1 MFFKSPSPST
11 SRTATPSSSPPHR
24 HTFSESLMEENI
36 LIAQSIITKWDV
48 HSSIHACNIES
59 LFSATNNR
67 QEAKQFIKS
76 VNDLQSAMHYF
87 VSHHSGSQKLVQA
100 QNLMQTAMKRLEKEL
115 YQMLKANRDYLDAES
130 ISNHSSTTLSSRA
143 SRASLS
149 DMEEDSEDEVR
160 STDDLVSENMERPS
174 VSMIAMADLKSIVDC
189 MISAGYAK
197 ECVKIYKI
205 SRKSII
211 DEAIYHHGVEK
222 LSFSLIQK
230 MDWEAVEI
238 KIKHWLHAVKVAVKT
253 LFYGERILCDYV
265 FSVSDSIRESCFA
278 EISKEAAMTLF
289 AFPENVAKCKKTP
302 EKMFRT
308 LDLYEAV
315 SDLWPEIESIF
326 GFESTSDVRSQAVN
340 SMIRLGDAVRTMLT
354 DFELAIQK
362 DTSKT
367 PIPGGGVHPLT
378 RYVMNYLT
386 FLADYSGSLTDI
398 IGDSPLPTNSPL
410 PETYYASPKKDDDL
424 SSPVSM
430 RIAWLILVL
439 LCKLD
444 SRAELY
450 KDVALSYLFF
460 ANNLQYIVTKVRTS
474 NLRFLLG
481 EDWVAKHDIKVRQ
494 YAANYERYGWS
505 KVFASL
511 PENPAVAAEMPIE
524 QVRNGFRLFNLSFE
538 DAYKKQSSWV
548 VLDPKLRDEIKV
560 SLARKIVPVY
570 REFYELNRNSV
581 LRSQPGNE
589 NLVRYVP
596 DDLGNYLSD
605 LFYGPAAGGSV
616 SGSVSS
622 NSTPSHSS
630 RGSHYGRS
638 R

>member
-24 HTFSESLMEENI
+24 HTFSESLIEENV
-36 LIAQSIITKWDV
+36 LFAQSIITKWDI
-48 HSSIHACNIES
+48 HSSAHACNIDS
-59 LFSATNNR
+59 LFSAANNR

-87 VSHHSGSQKLVQA
+87 VSHHSGSEKLVQA
-100 QNLMQTAMKRLEKEL
+100 QNLMQTAMKRLEKEF
-115 YQMLKANRDYLDAES
+115 YQLLKANRHNLDAES
-130 ISNHSSTTLSSRA
+130 VSNHSSTTLSSRA

-149 DMEEDSEDEVR
+149 DMEEDSEDEFR
-160 STDDLVSENMERPS
+160 SNDDLVSENMERPS
-174 VSMIAMADLKSIVDC
+174 VSMVAMADLKSIADC
-189 MISAGYAK
+189 MISSGYAK

-205 SRKSII
+205 CRKSVV
-211 DEAIYHHGVEK
+211 DEAIYHLGVEK

-238 KIKHWLHAVKVAVKT
+238 KSKHWLHAVKVAVKT

-265 FSVSDSIRESCFA
+265 FSVSDSIRESCFT
-278 EISKEAAMTLF
+278 EICKEGAMTLF
-289 AFPENVAKCKKTP
+289 GFPENVAKCKKTP

-326 GFESTSDVRSQAVN
+326 GFESTSDVRSQALN
-340 SMIRLGDAVRTMLT
+340 SLIRLSDAVRTMLT
-354 DFELAIQK
+354 DFESAIQK

-367 PIPGGGVHPLT
+367 PVPGGGAHPLT

-386 FLADYSGSLTDI
+386 FLADYSGSLADI
-398 IGDSPLPTNSPL
+398 IADSPFTTHSTL

-481 EDWVAKHDIKVRQ
+481 EDWVEKHETKVRQ
-494 YAANYERYGWS
+494 YAANYERFGWS
-505 KVFASL
+505 KVFSSL
-511 PENPAVAAEMPIE
+511 PENSAVAAEMPIE

-570 REFYELNRNSV
+570 REFYGLNRNTV
-581 LRSQPGNE
+581 LRTGPGSE
-589 NLVRYVP
+589 NLVRYSP

-605 LFYGPAAGGSV
+605 LFYGAAAGGSV
-616 SGSVSS
+616 SG

-630 RGSHYGRS
+630 RSSHSSHFGRS